1 MKNIIFKTLLLA
13 GLTAMLSGC
22 GSSEDTAALALGEEI
37 VKANC
42 KVCHAQGINGAPII
56 GNQKMWGPRLSRSQA
71 ELAQNAMQGV
81 GLMPAKGGND
91 ALQLAEIEAAVGYM
105 LSQLETKK

>member
-1 MKNIIFKTLLLA
+1 MKTLINKPLLLVCVLCQLA
-13 GLTAMLSGC
+13 SC
-22 GSSEDTAALALGEEI
+22 GNAEDAARLAQGEQI

-56 GNQKMWGPRLSRSQA
+56 GNSKMWAPRLSRNQA
-71 ELAQNAMQGV
+71 ELAQNAMNGV
-81 GLMPAKGGND
+81 GLMPAKGGNN
-91 ALQLAEIEAAVGYM
+91 ALQLEEIEAAVSYM